1 MAKKPKK
8 KKQKNE
14 QVALFPQIIKCAN
27 CGKETDNPVKEMYCS
42 QECHD
47 YLPF

>member
-8 KKQKNE
+8 KKENKQ
-14 QVALFPQIIKCAN
+14 QVLFPKVIKCAN
-27 CGKETDNPVKEMYCS
+27 CGKETDKPINEMYCS
-42 QECHD
+42 QECND